1 MVFQFWYDG
10 ASIGRSLGEIRPRRT
25 NFFMYNFKVS
35 LYLIHFNQEKF
46 YELYCFNEF
55 LFFKSIFHFFSSQSK
70 WPFTQ
75 EIFNDFWFSDAMYCH
90 HRMLFSHFS
99 KSETEPEKRASP
111 HEQVSVQKLSCVQ
124 NAWHVYVM
132 SHFRNKKVYAWRN
145 SLECPNQCQHR
156 SGHSFGKKCKMRWKT
171 KKILGFSK
179 FIGTFYQVY
188 NPYFLRVIYVA
199 TIVIVFP
206 IFQQ

>member
-10 ASIGRSLGEIRPRRT
+10 TSIGRSLGKIRAGRT

-35 LYLIHFNQEKF
+35 LYLIYFNQEKF
-46 YELYCFNEF
+46 YELWRFHEF
-55 LFFKSIFHFFSSQSK
+55 LFLNLYSNFLQSK

-132 SHFRNKKVYAWRN
+132 SHFRNKKVYAWWNTLARY
-145 SLECPNQCQHR
+145 
-156 SGHSFGKKCKMRWKT
+156 
-171 KKILGFSK
+171 
-179 FIGTFYQVY
+179 TFFVKSQY
-188 NPYFLRVIYVA
+188 L
-199 TIVIVFP
+199 
-206 IFQQ
+206 

>member
-10 ASIGRSLGEIRPRRT
+10 TSIGRSLGKIRARRT
-25 NFFMYNFKVS
+25 NFFVYNFKVS
-35 LYLIHFNQEKF
+35 LCLIHFNQEKF

-111 HEQVSVQKLSCVQ
+111 HEQVSVCKNWAVCKT
-124 NAWHVYVM
+124 HDMCVYVCCHNCNSVSNFSTIITNSSGN
-132 SHFRNKKVYAWRN
+132 SH
-145 SLECPNQCQHR
+145 
-156 SGHSFGKKCKMRWKT
+156 KT
-171 KKILGFSK
+171 QQSIKKISK
-179 FIGTFYQVY
+179 EKKMCSAILTYQESCR
-188 NPYFLRVIYVA
+188 NVA
-199 TIVIVFP
+199 ENLWKNCNLHM
-206 IFQQ
+206 

>member
-10 ASIGRSLGEIRPRRT
+10 ASIGRSLGKIRAGRT

-35 LYLIHFNQEKF
+35 LYLIYFNQEKF
-46 YELYCFNEF
+46 YELWRFHEF
-55 LFFKSIFHFFSSQSK
+55 LFFELMMLSIFYIYIFFQSK

-132 SHFRNKKVYAWRN
+132 SHFRN
-145 SLECPNQCQHR
+145 
-156 SGHSFGKKCKMRWKT
+156 
-171 KKILGFSK
+171 
-179 FIGTFYQVY
+179 
-188 NPYFLRVIYVA
+188 
-199 TIVIVFP
+199 
-206 IFQQ
+206 